1 MCNKLLHNAG
11 KSVNCSSCGNACT
24 VIICSNAPN
33 RGKKL
38 YICSTQTCKVII
50 CSNAPNRGK
59 KLYICSTQT
68 CNLYLSMW
76 TLTHQPL
83 FPLRFWDSYLLIK
96 SSHLFSRF
104 VEDSARV
111 SHGTGRKV
119 SATRSS
125 NVIKCY
131 KCGGAGHIATDS
143 NDGKI

>member
-1 MCNKLLHNAG
+1 MLIFILFFIYTYGMCNKLLHNAG

-24 VIICSNAPN
+24 
-33 RGKKL
+33 
-38 YICSTQTCKVII
+38 VII